1 MHVSQILVMLC
12 ARRRLHS
19 YVLAEHGDQ
28 RLRERVAENQLRA
41 HDQNLHYDDQGV
53 MPSHVGV
60 Y

>member
-1 MHVSQILVMLC
+1 MLC
-12 ARRRLHS
+12 ARRRVHS